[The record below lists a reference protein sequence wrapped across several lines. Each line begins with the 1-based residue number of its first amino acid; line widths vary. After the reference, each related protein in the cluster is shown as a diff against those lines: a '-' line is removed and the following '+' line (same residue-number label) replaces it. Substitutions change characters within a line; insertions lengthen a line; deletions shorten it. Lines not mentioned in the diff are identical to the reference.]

1 MENKKLLRTFVN
13 LLSKTTLTNLILRS
27 LNIDTVFLNYHRVI
41 SDKDFKKKNRPS
53 DDLIVSESV
62 FEKQIIFLTKN
73 FNVISINDVHKN
85 FNLKKKIVVTFDD
98 GYLDNYEIA
107 FPILKKYNCP
117 AIIYIA
123 TSFLNNIDYPWWL
136 NIWKIIKQNKFII
149 FNKKK
154 IDISNKNLKIKNYN
168 FFCRKLF
175 LLKKREQVIF
185 FNKLR
190 YDIKKSIKNKKIFLL
205 KENLIKLSKNNLVE
219 IGCHSHHH
227 QNLKILN
234 KNELNKDIVK
244 SKGILEKVTRKKIF
258 HFSIPFGTKD
268 SFTEKTIRLLKKFNF
283 KTIVTTNH
291 GNFNKNELLKI
302 PRIGVGNNDLGDT
315 LYSKAIGFDSFL
327 NKIFRR

>member
-1 MENKKLLRTFVN
+1 MENKKLLRTIVN
-13 LLSKTTLTNLILRS
+13 LLSKTTLTNLLLRS

-41 SDKDFKKKNRPS
+41 SDNDFKKKNRPS

-85 FNLKKKIVVTFDD
+85 LNLKKKIVITFDD
-98 GYLDNYEIA
+98 GYFDNFEIA

-123 TSFLNNIDYPWWL
+123 TSFLNNTDYPWWL
-136 NIWKIIKQNKFII
+136 NIWKIIKHNEFII
-149 FNKKK
+149 FNEKK
-154 IDISNKNLKIKNYN
+154 IDISNKNLKIKYYDI
-168 FFCRKLF
+168 FCRKLF
-175 LLKKREQVIF
+175 LLKKSEQAIF

-234 KNELNKDIVK
+234 KKELNKDIAQ
-244 SKGILEKVTRKKIF
+244 SKRLLEKITRKKIF

-291 GNFNKNELLKI
+291 GNFNKNELSKI
-302 PRIGVGNNDLGDT
+302 PRVGVGNNDLGDT